1 MLINW
6 ENCLQVYLNSGWNS
20 LRLIL
25 GALCGYSQITTLV
38 IISYDRFVFKTWFN
52 TTYIAIWNLIL
63 NLKIWNR
70 YNVIVKGFNGAPL
83 TFSKAVMLI
92 TFSWIWSFGWSVSP
106 LVGWGYYAMDGM
118 LGT

>member
-1 MLINW
+1 MAH
-6 ENCLQVYLNSGWNS
+6 GP
-20 LRLIL
+20 
-25 GALCGYSQITTLV
+25 
-38 IISYDRFVFKTWFN
+38 K
-52 TTYIAIWNLIL
+52 L
-63 NLKIWNR
+63 NLSNVKITIFYLYTR

-92 TFSWIWSFGWSVSP
+92 TFTWIWAFGWAVCP